1 MIKIKQ
7 LLQLQPIEMLGDF
20 TKGRYRALELITNYV
35 REPSRELR
43 LNAIV
48 CEVSDEDLRWVTD
61 KVHYFL
67 LRILED
73 AEYDP
78 AEDFEEIPIG
88 LTES

>member
-1 MIKIKQ
+1 MRPKSFSH
-7 LLQLQPIEMLGDF
+7 LQPIEMLGDF
-20 TKGRYRALELITNYV
+20 TKGRYRALELIADYV

-48 CEVSDEDLRWVTD
+48 CEVNDDDLRWVTD

-67 LRILED
+67 LRLLED

-88 LTES
+88 LTEG

>member
-1 MIKIKQ
+1 
-7 LLQLQPIEMLGDF
+7 MLGDF
-20 TKGRYRALELITNYV
+20 TKGRYRALELIADHV

-67 LRILED
+67 LRLLED

-78 AEDFEEIPIG
+78 IEDSEEIPIG
-88 LTES
+88 LTEN

>member
-1 MIKIKQ
+1 
-7 LLQLQPIEMLGDF
+7 MLGDF
-20 TKGRYRALELITNYV
+20 TKGRYRALELIADYV

-78 AEDFEEIPIG
+78 AEGFEEIPIG
-88 LTES
+88 LTEV

>member
-1 MIKIKQ
+1 
-7 LLQLQPIEMLGDF
+7 MLGDF
-20 TKGRYRALELITNYV
+20 TKGRYRALELIADHV

-48 CEVSDEDLRWVTD
+48 CEVSDADLRWVTD

-78 AEDFEEIPIG
+78 IEDLEEIPIG